1 MDLSDATGKIPATPG
16 IDPGTFR
23 LVAQCLNHYAS
34 PDPIPHALKQKYILS
49 LMLLIMDNPNNFQA
63 GLEIH
68 GLHTRSKNQFFIPIS
83 NLTRVQKGI
92 IYFGIKIYNSLLS
105 NILNLKNGRRQY
117 KNESYRYLLNNSLYS
132 FKEFLEFSSDN

>member
-1 MDLSDATGKIPATPG
+1 
-16 IDPGTFR
+16 
-23 LVAQCLNHYAS
+23 
-34 PDPIPHALKQKYILS
+34 
-49 LMLLIMDNPNNFQA
+49 MLLIMDNPNNFQA